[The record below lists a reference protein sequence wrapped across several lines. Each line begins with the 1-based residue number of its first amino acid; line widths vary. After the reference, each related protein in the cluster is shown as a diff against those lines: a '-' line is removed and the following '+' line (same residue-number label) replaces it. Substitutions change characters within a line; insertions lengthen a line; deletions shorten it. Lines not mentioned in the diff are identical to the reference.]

1 MNFHYIY
8 LDGNTKKNQSEEMS
22 KHRRNWAVEEVCTIT
37 SSDRNRKNWTTTD
50 ITKLTRMYRSGRLP
64 VRQIADRLN
73 RTYSAVVKKAE
84 RMSLT
89 FKKK

>member
-1 MNFHYIY
+1 
-8 LDGNTKKNQSEEMS
+8 MS
-22 KHRRNWAVEEVCTIT
+22 NSGRNLVVKEVYTIT
-37 SSDRNRKNWTTTD
+37 PSNRNRKNWTTTD

-64 VRQIADRLN
+64 VKQIADRLN

-84 RMSLT
+84 RMNLT